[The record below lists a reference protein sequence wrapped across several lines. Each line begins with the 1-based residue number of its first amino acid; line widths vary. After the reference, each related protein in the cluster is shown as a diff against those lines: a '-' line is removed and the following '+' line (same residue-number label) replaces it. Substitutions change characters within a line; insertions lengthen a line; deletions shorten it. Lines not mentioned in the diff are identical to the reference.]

1 MTTSLILA
9 LAMQLVVAA
18 KAGLVNY
25 VQGTTNV
32 KATQLVPVANP
43 ILTGPNGYV
52 ELLLTPGSYLRMGN
66 NSEVVLDS
74 VELTNVVVRVVQ
86 GVAIVEVVDID
97 HTLPIQMTTGDVQ
110 VKIADPGIY
119 EFGNGRATVIE
130 GKLLSSDSA
139 TTFKKGW
146 QISYN
151 GNYMT
156 RKVSDN
162 ELGALD
168 IFSKTRSEKIA
179 AANMDLAPVVKSSGY
194 HSNAPVWIYSPA
206 FALWTF
212 MPYGNARSPYGYRY
226 RGFETVVYGGG
237 RNAAASNNDGA
248 DSTRMGNSNG
258 SSSSS
263 SAGGTFNSSGDR
275 TYGAPS
281 GGGARVTSGDYQ
293 TGKSTARPVPQ

>member
-1 MTTSLILA
+1 MTTTLILA

-66 NSEVVLDS
+66 NTEVVLDS

-194 HSNAPVWIYSPA
+194 HSNGPIWIYSPA
-206 FALWTF
+206 YALWTF

-226 RGFETVVYGGG
+226 RGFETVVYGG
-237 RNAAASNNDGA
+237 RNGAASSSDGA
-248 DSTRMGNSNG
+248 DSGTRMGNSNG

-263 SAGGTFNSSGDR
+263 GGTFNSSGDR

-281 GGGARVTSGDYQ
+281 GGSRVTSGDYQ
-293 TGKSTARPVPQ
+293 TGKSTARPVPY

>member
-1 MTTSLILA
+1 MTTTLILA

-32 KATQLVPVANP
+32 KATQLVPVASP

-74 VELTNVVVRVVQ
+74 VELSNVVVRVAQ
-86 GVAIVEVVDID
+86 GIAIVEVVDID
-97 HTLPIQMTTGDVQ
+97 HTLPIQMTTGNVQ

-119 EFGNGRATVIE
+119 QFGNGLATVIE
-130 GKLLSSDSA
+130 GKLQAVDQE
-139 TTFKKGW
+139 TIFKKGW
-146 QISYN
+146 QISYS
-151 GNYMT
+151 GTYMT
-156 RKVSDN
+156 RKVSDS
-162 ELGALD
+162 ELSALD

-179 AANMDLAPVVKSSGY
+179 AANMELAPVVKNSGY
-194 HSNAPVWIYSPA
+194 HSNGPIWIYSPA
-206 FALWTF
+206 YALWTF

-226 RGFETVVYGGG
+226 RGFETVVYGG
-237 RNAAASNNDGA
+237 RNGAASSNDGS
-248 DSTRMGNSNG
+248 DSGSRMSNSNG

-263 SAGGTFNSSGDR
+263 SSGGTFNSSGER
-275 TYGAPS
+275 TYGAP
-281 GGGARVTSGDYQ
+281 GGGGQRVTSGDYQ
-293 TGKSTARPVPQ
+293 TGKSTARPVPY

>member
-1 MTTSLILA
+1 
-9 LAMQLVVAA
+9 MQLVVAA

-66 NSEVVLDS
+66 NTEVVLDG
-74 VELTNVVVRVVQ
+74 VELSNVAVRVVQ
-86 GVAIVEVVDID
+86 GVAVVEVVDID
-97 HTLPIQMTTGDVQ
+97 HTLPIQMTTGNVQ

-119 EFGNGRATVIE
+119 EFGNGVATVLE
-130 GKLLSSDSA
+130 GKLLSADSE

-146 QISYN
+146 QVSYN

-162 ELGALD
+162 ELSALD

-179 AANMDLAPVVKSSGY
+179 AANMELAPVVKNSGY
-194 HSNAPVWIYSPA
+194 HSSSPIWMYSPA
-206 FALWTF
+206 YALWTF

-226 RGFETVVYGGG
+226 RGFETVVYSGG
-237 RNAAASNNDGA
+237 RSNGVASSNEGAESGPRTNNSSGSSAAS
-248 DSTRMGNSNG
+248 
-258 SSSSS
+258 SS
-263 SAGGTFNSSGDR
+263 GGTFNSAGER
-275 TYGAPS
+275 TYGAPD
-281 GGGARVTSGDYQ
+281 GGGQRVTSGEYQ
-293 TGKSTARPVPQ
+293 TGKSTARPVPY

>member
-1 MTTSLILA
+1 MTATLILA

-66 NSEVVLDS
+66 NTEVVLDS
-74 VELTNVVVRVVQ
+74 VELSNVAVRVVQ

-97 HTLPIQMTTGDVQ
+97 HTFPIQMTTGNVQ

-119 EFGNGRATVIE
+119 EFGNGHATVIE
-130 GKLLSSDSA
+130 GKLLAIDSD

-146 QISYN
+146 QVSYS
-151 GNYMT
+151 GTYMT
-156 RKVSDN
+156 RKVSDG
-162 ELGALD
+162 EISALD

-179 AANMDLAPVVKSSGY
+179 AANMELAPVVKNSGY
-194 HSNAPVWIYSPA
+194 HSSAPIWMYSPA
-206 FALWTF
+206 YALWTY
-212 MPYGNARSPYGYRY
+212 MPFGNARSPYGYRY
-226 RGFETVVYGGG
+226 RGFETILYNG
-237 RNAAASNNDGA
+237 RNSAVASGNDGA
-248 DSTRMGNSNG
+248 DSGPRSSNSNGSG

-263 SAGGTFNSSGDR
+263 GGTFNSSGQA
-275 TYGAPS
+275 TYGAP
-281 GGGARVTSGDYQ
+281 GGGQRVTSGDYQ
-293 TGKSTARPVPQ
+293 TGKSPARPTP